1 MSLFQGKFFYR
12 NILVALLSFI
22 YIEIGLPESITSKSV
37 LAQNVSADPFC
48 YWQTTNGASIDLGA
62 LCGSKSSLNLSAV
75 SLTNKQ
81 NLAIET
87 IKLII
92 KQTDDDREYYIAG
105 VVRNTGNIAQ
115 KYIEVFYQGY
125 ELTDGSLKPSE
136 SNKVFV
142 DNVIL
147 QPGETTTFIKK
158 LKRDPELLI
167 LNSLDSVEE
176 GSIPL
181 NICYG
186 SSVEKRELCQRLSPR
201 AINSMDT
208 IFK

>member
-1 MSLFQGKFFYR
+1 
-12 NILVALLSFI
+12 
-22 YIEIGLPESITSKSV
+22 
-37 LAQNVSADPFC
+37 
-48 YWQTTNGASIDLGA
+48 SIDLGA

-87 IKLII
+87 VKLII
-92 KQTDDDREYYIAG
+92 KQTDDDREYYVAG

-125 ELTDGSLKPSE
+125 ELIDGSLKPSE

-147 QPGETTTFIKK
+147 QPGEATTFIKK

-186 SSVEKRELCQRLSPR
+186 SSVGKRELCQRLSPR
-201 AINSMDT
+201 IISSLDT